1 MKRASSSYYLKM
13 RESHN
18 KSLVLGVSSH
28 SKLVKLRKL
37 EIERTL
43 KYWKKG
49 NQSHRTILVM
59 CDESTRSI
67 LANARRMIL
76 QPLEY
81 NTNEETR
88 GCWIPPLNIIP
99 AEGELMCL

>member
-1 MKRASSSYYLKM
+1 M

-76 QPLEY
+76 EPLQYE
-81 NTNEETR
+81 TNETTTTK

-99 AEGELMCL
+99 AEGELICL